1 MYLKAKVYFT
11 KQDFKSLKEM
21 ILKEPEIL
29 QYFTE
34 DEKKSLAD
42 YAFLNHSKR
51 LLFTM
56 FPYINKKEQEKVI
69 REHPLSILQQ
79 GPLENRFGIKDVVK
93 EHIDTFLDLALNK
106 QGEGILYVLSKIIAT
121 TPEEYKDAIK
131 RIQDY
136 LLKAELNENSMSI
149 ASFNCYYRKDL
160 EDKIVES
167 KNPKYISLFLEN
179 KSDEIARSILTSY
192 INITPKP
199 EDIKE
204 LAYRS
209 KKHKEIMVLVEDQEI
224 DNKLKSEYY
233 LALYLAGPFK
243 NISDILIER
252 IIELNDFSST
262 KYLMKTLDKKVQDNL
277 IEKYLKTGNESIMVT
292 LACTT
297 NCDKTYELIEE
308 IIRNHIVVITILL
321 VYLKDDYLT
330 FAMNKLITTRKDIYL
345 KIMDLCYKND
355 IKDDSSNNIWLS
367 LFEFLLLNHLDQEYP
382 TETIKIW
389 QNRKNEVNKGL
400 SRIRTLTER

>member
-21 ILKEPEIL
+21 ILKEPEVL
-29 QYFTE
+29 TYFKE
-34 DEKKSLAD
+34 SEKKILLD

-199 EDIKE
+199 TTK
-204 LAYRS
+204 
-209 KKHKEIMVLVEDQEI
+209 
-224 DNKLKSEYY
+224 NKL
-233 LALYLAGPFK
+233 
-243 NISDILIER
+243 
-252 IIELNDFSST
+252 
-262 KYLMKTLDKKVQDNL
+262 
-277 IEKYLKTGNESIMVT
+277 
-292 LACTT
+292 C
-297 NCDKTYELIEE
+297 
-308 IIRNHIVVITILL
+308 
-321 VYLKDDYLT
+321 
-330 FAMNKLITTRKDIYL
+330 
-345 KIMDLCYKND
+345 
-355 IKDDSSNNIWLS
+355 
-367 LFEFLLLNHLDQEYP
+367 
-382 TETIKIW
+382 
-389 QNRKNEVNKGL
+389 
-400 SRIRTLTER
+400 

>member
-160 EDKIVES
+160 EDKIIKS

-209 KKHKEIMVLVEDQEI
+209 KKHKEIMALIEDQEI

-233 LALYLAGPFK
+233 LALYLAGPSK
-243 NISDILIER
+243 NISDILIDR
-252 IIELNDFSST
+252 IIELNDFSTT

-330 FAMNKLITTRKDIYL
+330 FAMNKLITTRKNIYL

-389 QNRKNEVNKGL
+389 QKRKNEVNKGL